1 MSLLGSIQDRCGSQ
15 AFIHLLSLFLQEKS
29 AQKVSFSPKL
39 HCHWKGVRQTKSN
52 SSSYHSNEF
61 KLVYFCS
68 NGVLELL
75 WKARHPQKLSH
86 MRVTAKVGALKVLLD
101 HSQEGL
107 ELVTDC
113 TDSVYYLMHRW
124 ARFLP
129 GILGVVLD
137 PTVPT
142 EAFFFFCG

>member
-1 MSLLGSIQDRCGSQ
+1 
-15 AFIHLLSLFLQEKS
+15 
-29 AQKVSFSPKL
+29 
-39 HCHWKGVRQTKSN
+39 
-52 SSSYHSNEF
+52 
-61 KLVYFCS
+61 
-68 NGVLELL
+68 
-75 WKARHPQKLSH
+75 

-107 ELVTDC
+107 ELVT
-113 TDSVYYLMHRW
+113 VYYLMHRW

-142 EAFFFFCG
+142 EAFLFVDECQISVFQVGEKKQVMSYTAIMLKSYPLTLF